1 MRPVPKR
8 YEGFKMKRRLE
19 DKYGIITTV
28 IAPNTRFDGMINAT
42 EGVQIS
48 GYFEG
53 DVISQS
59 LVWIGKT
66 GKVDGN
72 IKCPS
77 VISEGEIVGN
87 IDSAKHVELREECR
101 MIGNISTEKLA
112 IADGC
117 SFEGEIRMLQ
127 EEDKPVRFKEKR
139 KEQRTKPSSK

>member
-1 MRPVPKR
+1 
-8 YEGFKMKRRLE
+8 MKRRLE

-28 IAPNTRFDGMINAT
+28 IAPDTKFEGMINAT

-48 GYFEG
+48 GHFEG
-53 DVISQS
+53 EVISKS

-66 GKVDGN
+66 GKIEGN

-77 VISEGEIVGN
+77 VISEGEIVGD

-101 MIGNISTEKLA
+101 MTGNISTETLA

-117 SFEGEIRMLQ
+117 SFEGKVRMQ
-127 EEDKPVRFKEKR
+127 KKGGKPIRFKEKR
-139 KEQRTKPSSK
+139 KDNAEKPTSK

>member
-1 MRPVPKR
+1 
-8 YEGFKMKRRLE
+8 MKRRLE

-28 IAPNTRFDGMINAT
+28 IAPNTQFEGMINAT

-53 DVISQS
+53 EVNSQS

-66 GKVDGN
+66 GKIEGN

-77 VISEGEIVGN
+77 VISEGEIVGD
-87 IDSAKHVELREECR
+87 IESAKHVELRAECR
-101 MIGNISTEKLA
+101 MSGNISTEKLA

-117 SFEGEIRMLQ
+117 SFEGEIRMPQ
-127 EEDKPVRFKEKR
+127 KSDKPVRFIEKR
-139 KEQRTKPSSK
+139 KDTPTEPPSK

>member
-1 MRPVPKR
+1 MN
-8 YEGFKMKRRLE
+8 RRLE

-53 DVISQS
+53 EVISQS

-66 GKVDGN
+66 GKVEGN
-72 IKCPS
+72 IESPS

-87 IDSAKHVELREECR
+87 IESAKHVELRAECC
-101 MIGNISTEKLA
+101 MTGNISTEKLA

-117 SFEGEIRMLQ
+117 SFKGEVRMLQ
-127 EEDKPVRFKEKR
+127 KGNKPVRFTEKR
-139 KEQRTKPSSK
+139 KESNKT

>member
-1 MRPVPKR
+1 MN
-8 YEGFKMKRRLE
+8 RRLE

-53 DVISQS
+53 EVISQS

-66 GKVDGN
+66 GKVEGN
-72 IKCPS
+72 ITSPS
-77 VISEGEIVGN
+77 VISEGEIVGD
-87 IDSAKHVELREECR
+87 IESAKHVELRAECR
-101 MIGNISTEKLA
+101 MTGNISTEKLA

-117 SFEGEIRMLQ
+117 SFKGEVRMLQ
-127 EEDKPVRFKEKR
+127 KGDKPVRFTEKR
-139 KEQRTKPSSK
+139 KESKKT

>member
-1 MRPVPKR
+1 
-8 YEGFKMKRRLE
+8 MKRRLE

-28 IAPNTRFDGMINAT
+28 IAPNTRFEGMINAT

-53 DVISQS
+53 EVNSQS

-66 GKVDGN
+66 GKIEGN

-77 VISEGEIVGN
+77 VISEGEIVGD
-87 IDSAKHVELREECR
+87 IESAKHVELRAECR
-101 MIGNISTEKLA
+101 MSGNISTEKLA

-117 SFEGEIRMLQ
+117 SFEGEIRMPQ
-127 EEDKPVRFKEKR
+127 KSDKPVRFTEKR
-139 KEQRTKPSSK
+139 KDTPTEPSTK

>member
-1 MRPVPKR
+1 MN
-8 YEGFKMKRRLE
+8 RRLE

-53 DVISQS
+53 EVISQS

-66 GKVDGN
+66 GKVEGN
-72 IKCPS
+72 IESPS
-77 VISEGEIVGN
+77 VISEGEIVGD
-87 IDSAKHVELREECR
+87 IESAKHVELRAECR
-101 MIGNISTEKLA
+101 MTGNISTEKLA

-117 SFEGEIRMLQ
+117 SFKGEIRMLQ
-127 EEDKPVRFKEKR
+127 KGDKPVRFTEKR
-139 KEQRTKPSSK
+139 KESKKT

>member
-1 MRPVPKR
+1 MN
-8 YEGFKMKRRLE
+8 RRLE

-53 DVISQS
+53 EVISQS
-59 LVWIGKT
+59 LVWVGKD
-66 GKVDGN
+66 GRVEGN
-72 IKCPS
+72 IKSPS

-87 IDSAKHVELREECR
+87 IESAKHVELRAECR
-101 MIGNISTEKLA
+101 MTGNISTEKLA

-117 SFEGEIRMLQ
+117 SFVGEVKMFQ
-127 EEDKPVRFKEKR
+127 KGDKPVRFKEKR
-139 KEQRTKPSSK
+139 KKSKKT